1 MKVNICAAL
10 LLSLL
15 LGSVFLFPSCTP
27 DPPLDF
33 PTGRYEKGVFVVN
46 EGPFG
51 GTGTI
56 TWHDP
61 ATGETVQDIYGKAN
75 NGAALG
81 QFVQSL
87 AFHNGKGYI
96 VVNGRNQVV
105 VVDAATFAFLDT
117 IVGLIMPR
125 FFLPRDNNY
134 GYISQWGTNGVNGSI
149 AKVDL
154 QTNAIVKTI
163 PTGSGPEKMLI
174 ADGVLWVANSG
185 GFGVDSTVSHIFTA
199 TENGSVS
206 EPVFGQRNPLG
217 LAKAAGVTNYPFAV
231 LCKGDYTDPS
241 ATGWLT
247 RADAPNVSGVAT
259 VPGADDLVA
268 SPDGYTYYFIGGG
281 AVYAYDN
288 SGLKKRFDQAAY
300 GLACHPVTG
309 ELYCADPKDYSSAGV
324 VVIRKPTGEQVGS
337 FPVGV
342 APGEIVIVQ

>member
-1 MKVNICAAL
+1 MKVNIFAAW

-15 LGSVFLFPSCTP
+15 LGSIFLFPACAP
-27 DPPLDF
+27 DPELD
-33 PTGRYEKGVFVVN
+33 PMPGRYEKGVFVVN

-61 ATGETVQDIYGKAN
+61 ATGETEQDIFGKAN

-87 AFHNGKGYI
+87 TFHNGKGYI

-105 VVDAATFAFLDT
+105 VVDAGTFAFLDT

-125 FFLPRDNNY
+125 FFLPRDDRY
-134 GYISQWGTNGVNGSI
+134 GYISQWGTNGLNGSI

-154 QTNAIVKTI
+154 QTNEIVKTI

-199 TENGSVS
+199 TENGSIS
-206 EPVFGQRNPLG
+206 EPVFGQRNPIG
-217 LAKAAGVTNYPFAV
+217 LAKAAGVSTYPFAV
-231 LCKGDYTDPS
+231 LCRGDYTDPN

-247 RADAPNVSGVAT
+247 KADAPNLSGVAT
-259 VPGADDLVA
+259 VPGTDDLVA
-268 SPDGYTYYFIGGG
+268 SPDGNAYYFIGGG
-281 AVYAYDN
+281 AVYAYSN
-288 SGLKKRFDQAAY
+288 AGLQKSFDQAAY

-309 ELYCADPKDYSSAGV
+309 DLYCADPKDFSSAGV

-342 APGEIVIVQ
+342 APGEIVIVE